1 MMSPPAPN
9 LPQPPAGTEGPKYL
23 QMALRMAQLIEQGA
37 FKAGQRLPSVR
48 DLAAQDGV
56 SMSTVVKAF
65 HWLEERGLA
74 QARPKA
80 GYFAL
85 DRQRSAAPST
95 GRKPALSVASLP
107 AASLPAPLAW
117 GRSTRVRENT
127 TGSPWINFSG
137 ACPRQN
143 ESFDEDRIRVA
154 LARSARVHRRD
165 LVNYSDG
172 VGVESLRQAVAR
184 RALHMGCRLDA
195 EHIVITASCMQ
206 SVSLCL
212 QAVTTPGGM
221 VAIESP
227 THFGF
232 LDVLDALGLK
242 AIEIPTHPR
251 TGLSLQALQLALD
264 TQPIQ
269 AVLAMPTLSNPLGAV
284 MSTRDKRALVQLL
297 AARGVPLIEDAVFN
311 DLMASD
317 EGRKAAKAFDVG
329 GGVMLCGSFSKT
341 LTPGIRLG
349 WVAGG
354 RWHDRVAALKTMHG
368 AATNAILEHAMADLL
383 TQGGYEARM
392 RKLGR
397 DMADRLKQARD
408 LVRSVFPAGTRVTTP
423 KTGYVLW
430 VELPLGTDT
439 DALADQCCP
448 LGIRFCP
455 GSLFSTTSR
464 YRHCLR
470 LSFAGPWG
478 EVERQGLARIGQL
491 VRPLASGGVGGGD
504 GWGHAPH

>member
-1 MMSPPAPN
+1 VAPLPAMAWSRSA
-9 LPQPPAGTEGPKYL
+9 QMRDDPAGT
-23 QMALRMAQLIEQGA
+23 
-37 FKAGQRLPSVR
+37 
-48 DLAAQDGV
+48 
-56 SMSTVVKAF
+56 
-65 HWLEERGLA
+65 
-74 QARPKA
+74 
-80 GYFAL
+80 
-85 DRQRSAAPST
+85 
-95 GRKPALSVASLP
+95 
-107 AASLPAPLAW
+107 
-117 GRSTRVRENT
+117 
-127 TGSPWINFSG
+127 PWINFSG

-143 ESFDEDRIRVA
+143 ESFDEERIRVA

-172 VGVESLRQAVAR
+172 IGVEPLRQAVAR
-184 RALHMGCRLDA
+184 RALHMGCRLNA
-195 EHIVITASCMQ
+195 EHIVVTASCMQ

-212 QAVTTPGGM
+212 QAVTSPGGL

-251 TGLSLQALQLALD
+251 SGLSLQALELALD

-284 MSTRDKRALVQLL
+284 MSPRDKRALVQLL
-297 AARGVPLIEDAVFN
+297 AARGIPLIEDAVFN

-317 EGRKAAKAFDVG
+317 EGRKAAKAFDAD

-354 RWHDRVAALKTMHG
+354 RWHDRVATLKTMHG

-397 DMADRLKQARD
+397 DMAERLKQARD
-408 LVRSVFPAGTRVTTP
+408 CIRLAFPAGTRVTVP

-430 VELPLGTDT
+430 VELPAGIDA
-439 DALADQCCP
+439 DALAQRCRQV
-448 LGIRFCP
+448 GVRFGP

-478 EVERQGLARIGQL
+478 DAERQGLAHIG
-491 VRPLASGGVGGGD
+491 RLASAPPTGGQVCSGGGA
-504 GWGHAPH
+504 HATA